1 MNKIFQIL
9 EGQGLK
15 DIYLV
20 KKKKNVV
27 HKYYNIQ
34 GAMRNK
40 HFILLKPGKRRKQ
53 RERKIIIEIKNS
65 KRMTSP
71 RR

>member
-9 EGQGLK
+9 EEHGLK

-20 KKKKNVV
+20 KKNVV
-27 HKYYNIQ
+27 HNYYNIQ

-40 HFILLKPGKRRKQ
+40 EIFHSAQVREEKEGNGKENHHRD
-53 RERKIIIEIKNS
+53 
-65 KRMTSP
+65 
-71 RR
+71 

>member
-40 HFILLKPGKRRKQ
+40 ETFHSAQ
-53 RERKIIIEIKNS
+53 AREEKEAKGMEDHHRD
-65 KRMTSP
+65 
-71 RR
+71 